1 MFLGSRPGEDL
12 SVLGEV
18 DLWMEKW
25 IALVLQ
31 DSYKLLELW
40 WIIHFYSSESL
51 TVCNMC
57 LTHWNH
63 LMSTLTTNPSEV
75 FTSRKF
81 QMHLQLLPKFLH
93 QDAPQA
99 FPTQDILNRI
109 LSSKTWSFFTLH
121 LSCLRWKAQIILNVT
136 LSPNP
141 HPTGHQALSSLSD
154 KYFVIHSLI
163 PTILGQAFMIN
174 SLNWF
179 LKNFSRS
186 LSLFFTI
193 FFHPNLISEIQ
204 VWLHHSVIAILSFSQ
219 MFLGKIQHFWTHGSI
234 GPPQSGYRYIYLRQ
248 MI

>member
-1 MFLGSRPGEDL
+1 MPEFLGPRPGEDL

-40 WIIHFYSSESL
+40 WIMHFYSSESL

-63 LMSTLTTNPSEV
+63 LMSTLTTNLSEV

-81 QMHLQLLPKFLH
+81 QMHLQLVPEFLH

-121 LSCLRWKAQIILNVT
+121 PSCLRWKARIILNVT
-136 LSPNP
+136 LSPDP
-141 HPTGHQALSSLSD
+141 HPTGHQVLSSLSH
-154 KYFVIHSLI
+154 KYFVIRSLI
-163 PTILGQAFMIN
+163 STVLGQAFTIN

-186 LSLFFTI
+186 LYLFSLFSTI
-193 FFHPNLISEIQ
+193 F
-204 VWLHHSVIAILSFSQ
+204 WLSPQS
-219 MFLGKIQHFWTHGSI
+219 HFWNTSLTLSLCNCNSFMFSDVFRKNSTFLDTWFNRTASI
-234 GPPQSGYRYIYLRQ
+234 WL
-248 MI
+248 